1 MEIKLS
7 NQELIMILIS
17 IVAIVLISAAALYHV
32 PVTAMLEGFK
42 GGLQGAGLDYSIGK
56 GVGGSWENN
65 YSKDTDSCSTW
76 FKSLEGNKGG
86 PEPPAAT
93 VASGQLAYY
102 ADTRQSP
109 ECCPST
115 YSGSMGCV
123 CPSVEQ
129 VKYLN
134 ERGGNRTLCSEF

>member
-1 MEIKLS
+1 
-7 NQELIMILIS
+7 MILVS

-42 GGLQGAGLDYSIGK
+42 GGLQGAYIDYSIGK

-65 YSKDTDSCSTW
+65 YSKDKSSCGTW

-86 PEPPAAT
+86 PELPAPT

-134 ERGGNRTLCSEF
+134 ERGGNRTLSSEF